1 MDERV
6 ERVDEQDRVL
16 GIVDRTEAIQRG
28 WLHRIATTVCHD
40 PAGRVLVHQRPAGA
54 SRFPGPY
61 NMLLGG
67 AVNVGESYGA
77 AAVRELAKET
87 GVHASV
93 RFRVKY
99 LCHGA
104 ISPYW
109 LVVHEAVITA
119 AIHPDPAEIARHRW
133 MTETEL
139 RNAVQHW
146 PFVPDGLDAYARY
159 LAAPC

>member
-1 MDERV
+1 MDERVERV

-54 SRFPGPY
+54 SRFPGQY

-67 AVNVGESYGA
+67 AVNVGESYEA
-77 AAVRELAKET
+77 AAARELAEET
-87 GVHASV
+87 
-93 RFRVKY
+93 R
-99 LCHGA
+99 
-104 ISPYW
+104 
-109 LVVHEAVITA
+109 
-119 AIHPDPAEIARHRW
+119 PA
-133 MTETEL
+133 
-139 RNAVQHW
+139 
-146 PFVPDGLDAYARY
+146 VPDGLDAYARY